1 MVGNVEILAA
11 TASKASG
18 GNLFLPI
25 AVVAILG
32 LMYFVM
38 IRPQRNRQR
47 QIQQV
52 QNEIVPGMKV
62 RTTAGMY
69 ATVVALEDGDV
80 VLEVAPGVNA
90 RFMRRAIMD
99 VIPPE
104 TGPDTAEQSDAEPE
118 ATDQSVNGSGPVDEK
133 PSATGAA
140 ESGSTAD

>member
-1 MVGNVEILAA
+1 MVGKVEILAA
-11 TASKASG
+11 TAAKSSG
-18 GNLFLPI
+18 SSLFLPI

-99 VIPPE
+99 VIPAE
-104 TGPDTAEQSDAEPE
+104 TGQDAAEQAGTEPQ
-118 ATDQSVNGSGPVDEK
+118 ATDQSVNGSGPADET
-133 PSATGAA
+133 STTGAA
-140 ESGSTAD
+140 ESGSTAE